1 MPLDNTM
8 TDEYDILIKDAR
20 VVDGTGAASYKASIG
35 IHGDR
40 IAALGDVKGDAVKEV
55 DASGLVA
62 TPGFIDSHSHS
73 DINILFYPNCDS
85 HVHQGITTFFGGQ
98 CGISF
103 APLGDYVPIMTGEIM
118 ELAQELEPYM
128 YSPKSLAYPLDDVNA
143 LMKERYGW
151 EINWRTTAEYFAA
164 VKEKG
169 LSINYAPLVGHSTC
183 RIAVLGRDYKRE
195 SRPDE
200 EEAIGELVRQ
210 ALDDGCVGLS
220 TGMDYPAD
228 VYATRAEIN
237 AHVSILRDYPSTV
250 YSPHWRRTGRREG
263 GSPGI
268 AWNRIGGIVDELE
281 TAKKT
286 GVPLVVAHLCGGW
299 DTAPAPPP
307 ALVQEAIGKATLD
320 VIDQYIAEGVE
331 ASFDVIMYWW
341 FTSQYMADLLPPYI
355 RLLGSREALA
365 KALKMHDFRTEIKQ
379 ALKDGRFYLPLVA
392 RSQQRNYSQEIRV
405 TEHRN
410 TNYNDKTLK
419 EIAAETGQ
427 DTLDTLFNLIAEDP
441 DALCSTRDYR
451 LTEDYIKLFYKHPRG
466 MVGIDSSMVD
476 LNHESKSPPWS
487 KPLYRAFSAYPS
499 FLNRYVKE
507 QRLFTIEEAI
517 RKCTSLPA
525 KTHYIHDRGIIK
537 EGNYADILL
546 LDWENLMF
554 LSTPKE
560 TRRYPEGIEY
570 VIVNG
575 ETVIEKSKHT
585 GVRSG
590 KILSRDTK

>member
-1 MPLDNTM
+1 M
-8 TDEYDILIKDAR
+8 TDEYDVIIKDAM
-20 VVDGTGAASYKASIG
+20 VVDGTGAASFKASIA
-35 IHGDR
+35 IKGDR
-40 IAALGDVKGDAVKEV
+40 IASVGEVKGDAVKEV

-62 TPGFIDSHSHS
+62 APGFIDSHSHS

-103 APLGDYVPIMTGEIM
+103 APLGDNVPIMTGEIM

-128 YSPKSLAYPLDDVNA
+128 YSPTSLAYPVDDVNA
-143 LMKERYGW
+143 LLKERYGW
-151 EINWRTTAEYFAA
+151 EIDWRTMAEYFAA
-164 VKEKG
+164 VKQNG

-200 EEAIGELVRQ
+200 EEAIGKLVRQ
-210 ALDDGCVGLS
+210 ALDEGCVGLS

-228 VYATRAEIN
+228 VYASRAEID
-237 AHVSILRDYPSTV
+237 AHVSILRDYPQTV
-250 YSPHWRRTGRREG
+250 YSPHWRRTGSREG
-263 GSPGI
+263 GSLGI

-286 GVPLVVAHLCGGW
+286 GVPLVLAHLCGGW

-307 ALVQEAIGKATLD
+307 PVVQEAIGKATLD
-320 VIDQYIAEGVE
+320 VIDRYIAEGVE

-341 FTSQYMADLLPPYI
+341 FTSQYLVDLLPPYI
-355 RLLGSREALA
+355 RLLGSRGALA
-365 KALKMHDFRTEIKQ
+365 KALKMHDFREEIRR
-379 ALKDGRFYLPLVA
+379 ALVDGRFYLPLVA
-392 RSQQRNYSQEIRV
+392 RSQQRNYGQEIKV

-410 TNYNDKTLK
+410 PAYNDKTLL
-419 EIAAETGQ
+419 EIAAETGL
-427 DTLDTLFNLIAEDP
+427 DDLDTLFNLIVEDP
-441 DALCSTRDYR
+441 DSLCSTRDYR
-451 LTEDYIKLFYKHPRG
+451 LTEDYIRLFYKHPRG

-476 LNHESKSPPWS
+476 LSHESKSPPWS

-525 KTHYIHDRGIIK
+525 ETHYLQDRGTIR
-537 EGNYADILL
+537 EGQYADILL
-546 LDWENLMF
+546 LDWENLKF

-560 TRRYPEGIEY
+560 TRKYPEGVEY
-570 VIVNG
+570 VMVNG
-575 ETVIEKSKHT
+575 ETVIEKGKHT
-585 GVRSG
+585 KARPG
-590 KILSRDTK
+590 KILTRH